1 MMDLL
6 FKNQMANVPD
16 LRHRLRQLRW
26 FRATLRK
33 HAGLI
38 TEMTGMR
45 YDIDEKRLTEAFLNW
60 IELVNQNK
68 HYAAVDRKDF
78 IIFAAG
84 LVLKE
89 LIRLSPARAVNAP
102 DKILTGEME
111 NLNEIIRFWPEGF
124 LYTNYCICAIAA
136 IQEQEFG
143 ISPDIDQSAN
153 DLRTWW
159 TYKENASEMPG
170 FAIAFLDKFLG
181 QEPNWVMPDFAS
193 ARAAVQRALG
203 ADNPAVALTQPSH
216 N

>member
-1 MMDLL
+1 MDLL
-6 FKNQMANVPD
+6 FKNQMATVPD

-33 HAGLI
+33 HATLI
-38 TEMTGMR
+38 TEMTGVR

-78 IIFAAG
+78 IIFTAG

-89 LIRLSPARAVNAP
+89 LIRLAPAKAVSKPNKALSPE
-102 DKILTGEME
+102 LES
-111 NLNEIIRFWPEGF
+111 LSEIISFWPEGF

-136 IQEQEFG
+136 VQEQEFG
-143 ISPDIDQSAN
+143 TSPDIDKSAN

-159 TYKENASEMPG
+159 SYRADASEMPG

-203 ADNPAVALTQPSH
+203 ADHPSNALTQPAQ